1 MLQLTTFKFL
11 TLQMEQGNLPSYDDP
26 TFDEDC
32 DITVVPDDL
41 SDDDTMVLVA
51 KVKKIGRAVQ
61 VRWDTQSPS

>member
-1 MLQLTTFKFL
+1 
-11 TLQMEQGNLPSYDDP
+11 MEQGNLPSYDDP

>member
-1 MLQLTTFKFL
+1 MPQLTTFKFL

-41 SDDDTMVLVA
+41 SSVDTEVLVT
-51 KVKKIGRAVQ
+51 KVKKIGKTVK